1 MLILCHWWPF
11 SRYCQFSGCI
21 VPLFSFL
28 HNSCFINKPEPSS
41 SSEPQSPFLNHTFH
55 FFFFRLLMDGTGNG
69 YKNGKE
75 GANLNPILSMLQ
87 ANLLRIK
94 VNQPFQRKRSY
105 FKKWKWMKKALPI
118 KDDSTILMLK
128 RYNNYSNSL
137 RCLPSAGNFFVC
149 EWNFMKLF

>member
-1 MLILCHWWPF
+1 MNLIANFVPSMAIQPILSIFWLHCSIIFLFTQQLFYQQAWTKFKLWTTITFFEPYF
-11 SRYCQFSGCI
+11 S
-21 VPLFSFL
+21 P
-28 HNSCFINKPEPSS
+28 
-41 SSEPQSPFLNHTFH
+41 
-55 FFFFRLLMDGTGNG
+55 FFFRLLMDGTGNG

-105 FKKWKWMKKALPI
+105 FKKWKWMKKALLI

-128 RYNNYSNSL
+128 RYNNYICS
-137 RCLPSAGNFFVC
+137 R
-149 EWNFMKLF
+149 